1 MREPGQALLHDVVEQ
16 LMAHAAGQD
25 LAARAL
31 EGCRRWLATTPEEW
45 PYALSDIRM
54 EFASQ
59 ALYFRNALLPYPYI
73 ETRLR
78 LLVGEHEVG
87 HYRLVTLSDGRD
99 DDDYLVF
106 E

>member
-1 MREPGQALLHDVVEQ
+1 
-16 LMAHAAGQD
+16 
-25 LAARAL
+25 
-31 EGCRRWLATTPEEW
+31 
-45 PYALSDIRM
+45 M

-59 ALYFRNALLPYPYI
+59 ARYFRNALLPYPYI

>member
-1 MREPGQALLHDVVEQ
+1 MREPGPAPLQDVVAQ
-16 LMAHAAGQD
+16 LTAHAVGQD
-25 LAARAL
+25 LAARAM

-59 ALYFRNALLPYPYI
+59 ALYFRNVLLPYPYI

-78 LLVGEHEVG
+78 LFVDEDEVG
-87 HYRLVTLSDGRD
+87 HYRLITLPDGREE
-99 DDDYLVF
+99 DDYLVF